1 MVEKA
6 VSAADIDKAA
16 SQRGTYGLFVFS
28 VVVGGIVING
38 LLGVVGNKLNGLLF
52 LDTIGTALAAVALGP
67 WWGAFV
73 GAATNL
79 LIGEVP
85 CKQQY
90 FNYLIVNVFCGLAW
104 GYLARSWPKLLSSDG
119 SYTRLFF
126 ILIFFGASVG
136 LISSV
141 LSLFTT
147 FNFVWH
153 LSSIDP
159 DTFRRWHLT
168 DEYYRWLLK
177 SSQVDLQRGTLL
189 SVVYRDIIAILPDK
203 IVSICIA
210 TFILYYAVPHRFLL
224 VRGADRENDLFF
236 SRLGLVLFTTLFSF
250 CVGLLVVRGNVSI
263 DPNTCLVNG
272 YRVIVPQI
280 TIWLIPLVAAGGLLL
295 LTFQPNG
302 ARYLTANPVID
313 PERFE
318 QKPKKYV
325 QAVYKDLVGILAA
338 VFALLIALKQQS
350 LLDPNSSTMEIA
362 NLLSDG
368 FGIAAFFAIAL
379 FVPGFLLRLLGAGP
393 SDD

>member
-1 MVEKA
+1 MVEKV
-6 VSAADIDKAA
+6 VSAADIDSAA
-16 SQRGTYGLFVFS
+16 SQRGTYGSFVFLI
-28 VVVGGIVING
+28 VLAGIAING
-38 LLGVVGNKLNGLLF
+38 FLGVVGSKLNGLLF
-52 LDTIGTALAAVALGP
+52 LDTIGTAIAAVALGP

-79 LIGEVP
+79 LIGQLP

-119 SYTRLFF
+119 RYPRLFF
-126 ILIFFGASVG
+126 TLILFGASVG

-141 LSLFTT
+141 MSLFTT
-147 FNFVWH
+147 FNFVWY

-177 SSQVDLQRGTLL
+177 SQVDLQRGTLL

-203 IVSICIA
+203 IVSISIA

-224 VRGADRENDLFF
+224 VRGADRQNDLFF
-236 SRLGLVLFTTLFSF
+236 SRLGLILFTTLFTF
-250 CVGLLVVRGNVSI
+250 CVGLLVTRGNVSI
-263 DPNTCLVNG
+263 DPETCRING
-272 YRVIVPQI
+272 SRVIAPQI
-280 TIWLIPLVAAGGLLL
+280 VLWLVPLVVACCLLC
-295 LTFQPNG
+295 LTFRTN
-302 ARYLTANPVID
+302 AAKYLTANPVVD
-313 PERFE
+313 PDRFE

-325 QAVYKDLVGILAA
+325 QTVYKDVVGILAA
-338 VFALLIALKQQS
+338 VFALIIALKQQR
-350 LLDPNSSTMEIA
+350 LLDPDSTALEIA

-368 FGIAAFFAIAL
+368 FGIAAFFALAL
-379 FVPGFLLRLLGAGP
+379 FVPGFLLRLFGVGP
-393 SDD
+393 SED